1 MVKHPMA
8 SNGKVPMSFEM
19 ISISS
24 LSRLR
29 FLVILRK
36 IPWLQEDHVSFFTG
50 EVQVIDNIKI
60 RICTINL

>member
-1 MVKHPMA
+1 MAKHPMA
-8 SNGKVPMSFEM
+8 NNGKVPMSLEM